1 MKETVE
7 EFADRSVEEIEK
19 KYIEGDPFLTVN
31 RIPVDDTLDIKSKL
45 TESKSLTEGIV
56 TFDIIFDA
64 ITPTNGE
71 QIKLIVN
78 IEAKKTTTTINYQ
91 LMKRVVYYVS
101 RLISA
106 QKEKEFHGDDY
117 NFLKKVYSIWIC
129 MNVQKYKADSIQEY
143 GLTEKV
149 VHGNFQDKHQNYDLI
164 KIIGLNF
171 GKETT
176 SHKLLNLLH
185 LLFMD
190 RKKTDEKEKILRDE
204 YKIKLTRD
212 MREEVVEMGGLMKP
226 LLEIAAETK
235 KIRWWKIFAI

>member
-1 MKETVE
+1 MLKGASTVLSGGKFRDYFKEL
-7 EFADRSVEEIEK
+7 
-19 KYIEGDPFLTVN
+19 P
-31 RIPVDDTLDIKSKL
+31 
-45 TESKSLTEGIV
+45 
-56 TFDIIFDA
+56 
-64 ITPTNGE
+64 IT
-71 QIKLIVN
+71 I
-78 IEAKKTTTTINYQ
+78 
-91 LMKRVVYYVS
+91 
-101 RLISA
+101 
-106 QKEKEFHGDDY
+106 
-117 NFLKKVYSIWIC
+117 
-129 MNVQKYKADSIQEY
+129 
-143 GLTEKV
+143 
-149 VHGNFQDKHQNYDLI
+149 DKHQNYDLI